1 MEITLSEQQTE
12 NQMNKKKKKKE
23 SNVRDLWDIIKACQ
37 SIHNRDP
44 RRRRKR
50 EGGLKIYL
58 KKFCLKMSQT

>member
-12 NQMNKKKKKKE
+12 NQMNNKKK
-23 SNVRDLWDIIKACQ
+23 SNIRDLWDTMKACQ

-50 EGGLKIYL
+50 EGELKIYL
-58 KKFCLKMSQT
+58 KKLCLKISQT